1 MDYNSSFSDPNFLR
15 TFALRKIRNVIYVID
30 KGNTKDFRTMKNIVN
45 PFICQGYC
53 GPDYFCD
60 RMDET
65 QNLISS
71 LENGRNVTLIS
82 PRRLGKTGLIWNA
95 FHQIKTEKKDAVCIY
110 LDVFS
115 TKNQREFVNM
125 LASAVF
131 TTVLS
136 NGKSLGKKIMNILG
150 ALRPVVGIDNMTG
163 LPNVTV
169 SVEPSQTESSI
180 KNIFDYLNATNKEIF
195 IAIDEFQQIT
205 EYPESGTEALL
216 RSYIQFANHVHFVFS
231 GSKQHLMSEMFA
243 SPKRPFYQSTDLMNL
258 MPLQEETY
266 YLFANRFFE
275 RRGGRLSRE
284 VFHEL
289 YAIFDGYTWY
299 IQSVLNRLYESY
311 KKVDSVA
318 QLHGTILSVVES
330 KAPQYESLIQFMTSN
345 QFALLKAIAKESL
358 VKEPTSKDFLK
369 RYALSSASSV
379 QTALAALCDKELV
392 YRLKD
397 GYIVYDRFLDLWL
410 SRL

>member
-1 MDYNSSFSDPNFLR
+1 
-15 TFALRKIRNVIYVID
+15 
-30 KGNTKDFRTMKNIVN
+30 MKNSIN
-45 PFICQGYC
+45 PFICQGYS

-60 RMDET
+60 REDET
-65 QNLISS
+65 KNLISS
-71 LENGRNVTLIS
+71 LENGRNITLIS
-82 PRRLGKTGLIWNA
+82 PRRLGKTGLIRNA
-95 FHQIKTEKKDAVCIY
+95 FYQIQSEKKDAVCIY
-110 LDVFS
+110 LDVFP
-115 TKNQREFVNM
+115 TKNQREMVNM

-131 TTVLS
+131 TTALS
-136 NGKSLGKKIMNILG
+136 KGKALGKKIMEFLG

-163 LPNVTV
+163 MPNVTV
-169 SVEPSQTESSI
+169 NVDPSQAESSM
-180 KNIFDYLNATNKEIF
+180 KNIFDYLNATNKEIY

-243 SPKRPFYQSTDLMNL
+243 SPKRPFYQSTDLMSL

-275 RRGGRLSRE
+275 RRDGRLSRE

-318 QLHGTILSVVES
+318 QLHDTILSVVDS
-330 KAPQYESLIQFMTSN
+330 KAPQYESLTQFMTNN
-345 QFALLKAIAKESL
+345 QFALLKAIAKENL
-358 VKEPTSKDFLK
+358 VKEPTGKVFLK
-369 RYALSSASSV
+369 RYGLSSASSV
-379 QTALAALCDKELV
+379 KTALEALSDKELI

-397 GYIVYDRFLDLWL
+397 GYIVYDRFLGMWL
-410 SRL
+410 GRL